1 MDLGLQ
7 GKRALVLAGTSGL
20 GRATAQALAN
30 DGAKVVLNGRD
41 DERAR
46 SVAGE
51 VERATGRP
59 DAFVRG
65 HGGDVTEVGELERLV
80 AGAVEMLGGL
90 DLLLVNAGGPKA
102 GGFEELADEDW
113 FSAFE
118 LTLLSVVRTVRLALP
133 HLREAGGG
141 SVVAIGSSSI
151 RQAVPGLTLSNVIR
165 PGVNALMRELATTL
179 GPEGIRFNML
189 SPGRIVTPRLD
200 SLDENRAAQEG
211 TSVDEVRSRTARN
224 IPLRRL
230 GDSEEFGRVAA
241 FLLSDAASYLTGQS
255 LLVDGGMITAL

>member
-224 IPLRRL
+224 IPLSRL